1 MRLQYTGLV
10 FRDVKDSEWSADH
23 IAAHDVTLDEVR
35 EAILERPYWTTPGKN
50 ETTLIYG
57 RTYAGRYLLVVAID
71 DHGEAFIVTAR
82 DMTPGEKKTFLRK
95 AR

>member
-1 MRLQYTGLV
+1 MRSHYTVEV
-10 FRDVKDSEWSADH
+10 FGNVKDSAWSADH
-23 IAAHDVTLDEVR
+23 IAAHDVTMDEVR
-35 EAILERPYWTTPGKN
+35 EAILERPYWMTPGKN

-57 RTYAGRYLLVVAID
+57 RTYAGRYLFVVAVE